1 MHAEAETQTPRSKLT
16 MSLFPNILHP
26 STYSTLLGDRHR
38 TTTIST
44 RTDRQSEPQHAHHVD
59 HHHIAAFFINFLSHI
74 FTPTAYQQCTL
85 STTCPKDIRCGELES
100 RRNDS
105 TVIIVDD
112 EFVLLETSDSEE
124 QDGGSLC
131 REATIETRRK
141 QEKQRS
147 RYVDLRRWSDLP
159 YFGCP

>member
-1 MHAEAETQTPRSKLT
+1 MHAEAETQSPRSKLT

-38 TTTIST
+38 TTTISV
-44 RTDRQSEPQHAHHVD
+44 RTDHQSEFQHAHHVD
-59 HHHIAAFFINFLSHI
+59 HHHILAFFIRFLSHV
-74 FTPTAYQQCTL
+74 FAPVAYQQCTL
-85 STTCPKDIRCGELES
+85 STTCQKDIHCGELDS
-100 RRNDS
+100 RRSDS

-112 EFVLLETSDSEE
+112 EFVLLETSDSED
-124 QDGGSLC
+124 QDGVSLC
-131 REATIETRRK
+131 REATIETWRK

-147 RYVDLRRWSDLP
+147 RHVDLRRWSDLP

>member
-44 RTDRQSEPQHAHHVD
+44 QTDRQSEPQHAHHVD

-74 FTPTAYQQCTL
+74 FAPAAYQQRTL

-105 TVIIVDD
+105 TVIIEDD

-147 RYVDLRRWSDLP
+147 RHVDLRRWSDLP

>member
-1 MHAEAETQTPRSKLT
+1 MQAEAETQTPRSKLT

-38 TTTIST
+38 TTTISA
-44 RTDRQSEPQHAHHVD
+44 RTDHQSEHQHAHHVD

-74 FTPTAYQQCTL
+74 FAPAAYQQRTL

-112 EFVLLETSDSEE
+112 EFVLLETSDSKE

-131 REATIETRRK
+131 REATIKTRRK

-159 YFGCP
+159 YFSCP